1 MGKSGEGRKMDEKIV
16 TVFGSSRP
24 REGDAEYKEAQ
35 ELGRALA
42 EQGFAVCSGGYGGVM
57 EAVSRGAKESGG
69 KTYGVTAE
77 FFKRKANEWVDVEV
91 RKKTWEERLFALIEM
106 GDGFVACK
114 GGTGTLVELAVVWE
128 MLNKSVMKAKP
139 CVVFGDFWQPILE
152 RVREVEL
159 GTTVAGPRVWGEAN
173 GRLVHAAK
181 SVEEA
186 VLFLAEKI
194 KGEEKK
200 YKREKV

>member
-1 MGKSGEGRKMDEKIV
+1 MSETII

-24 REGDAEYKEAQ
+24 RAGDADYEEAR

-42 EQGFAVCSGGYGGVM
+42 ARGLAVCTGGYGGVM
-57 EAVSRGAKESGG
+57 EAASRGAKEVGG

-77 FFKRKANEWVDVEV
+77 FFRRRANEWVDAEV
-91 RKKTWEERLFALIEM
+91 RKQTWQERLFTLIEM

-128 MLNKSVMKAKP
+128 MVNKSVMPTKP
-139 CVVFGDFWQPILE
+139 CVVLGDFWQPILE

-159 GTTVAGPRVWGEAN
+159 GAVAHGSRVWGEAN
-173 GRLVHAAK
+173 GRLVHSARD
-181 SVEEA
+181 VEE
-186 VLFLAEKI
+186 VVRILTEKI
-194 KGEEKK
+194 KG
-200 YKREKV
+200 RE